1 MARRLDRLGCDF
13 EKGKACL
20 VGNLILLTAWG
31 FSPDPI
37 AFCVSQG
44 SPEEWNQ
51 QEIGLSDSVYLIGL
65 HN

>member
-13 EKGKACL
+13 EKGKACP
-20 VGNLILLTAWG
+20 VGNLIPLTVLG

-37 AFCVSQG
+37 AFCVSQE
-44 SPEEWNQ
+44 SPEEQNQ